1 MIESL
6 FKESF
11 GSSFWFRENN
21 IPLYRNNEL
30 IYLTYIKE
38 VTIMVVDWGYFILG
52 TIGLG
57 IKLFMDFCEIK
68 GWVKVDEEVKQ
79 EF

>member
-1 MIESL
+1 
-6 FKESF
+6 
-11 GSSFWFRENN
+11 
-21 IPLYRNNEL
+21 
-30 IYLTYIKE
+30 
-38 VTIMVVDWGYFILG
+38 MVVDWGYFILG